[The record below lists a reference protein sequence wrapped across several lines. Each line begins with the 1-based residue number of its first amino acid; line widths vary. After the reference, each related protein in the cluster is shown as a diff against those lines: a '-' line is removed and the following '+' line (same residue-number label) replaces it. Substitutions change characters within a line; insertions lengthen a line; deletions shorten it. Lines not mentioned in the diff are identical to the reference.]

1 MLLSEQLD
9 AAIQSAVDE
18 ANLSVSRAESIRK
31 FVVLGRD
38 LTIDSGE
45 LTATLKVR
53 RAVVEQVYAPQI
65 EHIYAG

>member
-1 MLLSEQLD
+1 
-9 AAIQSAVDE
+9 
-18 ANLSVSRAESIRK
+18 
-31 FVVLGRD
+31 VLGRD

-53 RAVVEQVYAPQI
+53 RAVVEQAYAPQI